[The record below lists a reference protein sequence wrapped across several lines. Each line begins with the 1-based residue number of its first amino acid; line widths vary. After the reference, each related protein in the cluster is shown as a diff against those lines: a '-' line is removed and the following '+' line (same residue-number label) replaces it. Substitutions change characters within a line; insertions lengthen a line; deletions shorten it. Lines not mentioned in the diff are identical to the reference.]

1 MTRKSGAGK
10 GDPARLGALEAQ
22 VMEQLWDGGA
32 FSVAQLQA
40 RLAGNPAY
48 TTIATVLTSLR
59 RKGLVA
65 LSKDGHASLYTA
77 ILSREEHAALIMEH
91 ALDSSGDRVASML
104 HFVDRMDDED
114 LELLRDFLKDRDA
127 EGDGR

>member
-1 MTRKSGAGK
+1 
-10 GDPARLGALEAQ
+10 
-22 VMEQLWDGGA
+22 MEQLWEGGA
-32 FSVAQLQA
+32 FSIAQLQS

-48 TTIATVLTSLR
+48 TTIATVLNNLR

-77 ILSREEHAALIMEH
+77 ILSREEHAALIMDQ
-91 ALDSSGDRVASML
+91 ALDSSGNRVASML

-114 LELLRDFLKDRDA
+114 MELLRDFLKGRGA